1 MMLSSFSIITISYT
15 SDDNLHFYVHL
26 YIYGQ
31 NKNVEMHEI
40 NWKHLRLYSYQYLPF
55 TALDNVTTQKH
66 ECKIDSL
73 QHKKSTN
80 KKTPKRKT

>member
-1 MMLSSFSIITISYT
+1 MILSSITIIRISYT
-15 SDDNLHFYVHL
+15 LDDNLHFYV
-26 YIYGQ
+26 Q

-40 NWKHLRLYSYQYLPF
+40 NWKHLRLYSYQHLPF

>member
-1 MMLSSFSIITISYT
+1 MMLSLFSIITISYT
-15 SDDNLHFYVHL
+15 SDDNLHFYV
-26 YIYGQ
+26 Q

-73 QHKKSTN
+73 QQ
-80 KKTPKRKT
+80 KRAQTKRL